1 MTGDGNTTG
10 RGRRR
15 AGAVVWPI
23 VVATAPTAAFQ
34 LPNLVAAPGVRV
46 SLVVFGLV
54 VLAAAVVVQVVRAR
68 RAEASVTAAAAV
80 ARSTELEQGTAVRY
94 AFGQLASRLARFAE
108 VRRRDRW
115 QELPAF
121 ADRVAVA
128 LAFYLLPGVPDVRAN
143 VYQLSEDLHAL
154 EPIGHGGAEDTAGV
168 FRAGTPYGDRN
179 LDWVLVGGGPR
190 IVGDRAAD
198 VDADDDLP
206 GFEPRYRSYVSV
218 VIRSEEYSFG
228 MLTVDSPAPD
238 AFTDL
243 DAKYVALMASF
254 MAIAFS
260 LATPFPDRDRNPR
273 KGP

>member
-1 MTGDGNTTG
+1 MTGERSTVD
-10 RGRRR
+10 RRRRR

-34 LPNLVAAPGVRV
+34 LPNLVTAPSVKV

-54 VLAAAVVVQVVRAR
+54 VLLAAVVVQVVRAR
-68 RAEASVTAAAAV
+68 RTEASVAAAAAL

-94 AFGQLASRLARFAE
+94 AFGQLATRLVRFAE
-108 VRRRDRW
+108 LRRTARRR
-115 QELPAF
+115 ELPAF
-121 ADRVAVA
+121 ADRIAVA

-143 VYQLSEDLHAL
+143 VYQLSADLRAL

-190 IVGDRAAD
+190 VVGDRLAEVD
-198 VDADDDLP
+198 VDEDLP

-218 VIRSEEYSFG
+218 VIRSEEYSFR

-243 DAKYVALMASF
+243 DAKYVAMMASF

-260 LATPFPDRDRNPR
+260 LASSFPERDRNPR

>member
-1 MTGDGNTTG
+1 
-10 RGRRR
+10 
-15 AGAVVWPI
+15 VWPI

-34 LPNLVAAPGVRV
+34 LPNLVVAPGVKV

-54 VLAAAVVVQVVRAR
+54 VLLAAVVVQIVRAR
-68 RAEASVTAAAAV
+68 RTEASLAAAAAV
-80 ARSTELEQGTAVRY
+80 ARSAELEQGTAVRY
-94 AFGQLASRLARFAE
+94 AFGQLATRLVRFAE
-108 VRRRDRW
+108 MHRRERR

-121 ADRVAVA
+121 ADRIAVA

-143 VYQLSEDLHAL
+143 VYQLSADLRSL
-154 EPIGHGGAEDTAGV
+154 EPIGHGGADDTGGV

-190 IVGDRAAD
+190 IVGDRLAD
-198 VDADDDLP
+198 VDADQDAP

-228 MLTVDSPAPD
+228 MLTVDSPAVD

-243 DAKYVALMASF
+243 DAKYVAMMASF

-260 LATPFPDRDRNPR
+260 LASPFPEGDRHPR

>member
-1 MTGDGNTTG
+1 MTGERSTAD
-10 RGRRR
+10 RRRRR
-15 AGAVVWPI
+15 AGSVVWPI

-34 LPNLVAAPGVRV
+34 LPNLVTTPGVKV
-46 SLVVFGLV
+46 SLVVLGLV
-54 VLAAAVVVQVVRAR
+54 VLFAAVVVQVVRAR
-68 RAEASVTAAAAV
+68 RHESAVAAAAAV
-80 ARSTELEQGTAVRY
+80 ARSAELEQGTAVRY
-94 AFGQLASRLARFAE
+94 AFGQLATRLVRFADLRRHE
-108 VRRRDRW
+108 RRR
-115 QELPAF
+115 ELPAF
-121 ADRVAVA
+121 ADRIAVA

-143 VYQLSEDLHAL
+143 VYQLSADLRAL

-190 IVGDRAAD
+190 VVGDRTAD
-198 VDADDDLP
+198 VDADEDEP

-238 AFTDL
+238 AFSDL
-243 DAKYVALMASF
+243 DAKYVAMMASF

-260 LATPFPDRDRNPR
+260 LASPFPDRDRNPR